1 MRGMIIKSLI
11 KKIMFPNT
19 YSNDAYKRYLRE
31 VGGVSI
37 GEHTVVY
44 APNHTYID
52 TNKKYMISIGDY
64 CKITSGVTILSHDYS
79 RSVTSRVYGQFI
91 GGTLPVNIGDNVFIG
106 EHATILM
113 GTNIGN
119 NCIIGA
125 NSVVKGNFP
134 DNVVIAGNPAKIVC
148 TLEEYYKKA
157 KNNWVNDA
165 KKCAQTICKSTGR
178 KPTIEEMTDSY
189 FELYLPHDKETIE
202 KYEYMFNRSADDK
215 EQIINAFLNSE
226 PVYKSFEDFLKECK
240 I

>member
-1 MRGMIIKSLI
+1 MNIKSFI
-11 KKIMFPNT
+11 KKIIFPNT
-19 YSNDAYKRYLRE
+19 YSNDAYKTYLME
-31 VGGVSI
+31 VGGVKI
-37 GEHTVVY
+37 GKHTVVY
-44 APNHTYID
+44 APNHTFID
-52 TNKKYMISIGDY
+52 TNKKHMISIGDY

-79 RSVTSRVYGQFI
+79 RSVASRVYGQFI

-125 NSVVKGNFP
+125 NSVVKGDFP
-134 DNVVIAGNPAKIVC
+134 DNVVIAGNPAKIIC

-157 KNNWVNDA
+157 KDNWVNDA
-165 KKCAQTICKSTGR
+165 KKCAETIFKLTGR
-178 KPTIEEMTDSY
+178 KPTVEEMTDSY
-189 FELYLPHDKETIE
+189 FELYLPHNKETIE

-215 EQIINAFLNSE
+215 DQIIEAFLNSE
-226 PVYKSFEDFLKECK
+226 PLYNSFEDFLKECN